1 MRKKIKN
8 KVYLDGKRVQLIDIY
23 YSGIGM
29 LRELIPEE
37 MEEAFQKHLAKQKK
51 RHSQRLHRITK
62 SIIQFKYKSLFGHLP
77 YGGYPNGDCFRFW
90 QVAPI

>member
-37 MEEAFQKHLAKQKK
+37 MEEAFQKHLAKQKEK
-51 RHSQRLHRITK
+51 TAQPKAT
-62 SIIQFKYKSLFGHLP
+62 P
-77 YGGYPNGDCFRFW
+77 YNKINYS
-90 QVAPI
+90 V

>member
-29 LRELIPEE
+29 LRELTPEE
-37 MEEAFQKHLAKQKK
+37 MEKAFQKHLAKQKK
-51 RHSQRLHRITK
+51 T
-62 SIIQFKYKSLFGHLP
+62 
-77 YGGYPNGDCFRFW
+77 
-90 QVAPI
+90 A

>member
-51 RHSQRLHRITK
+51 TAQPKAT
-62 SIIQFKYKSLFGHLP
+62 P
-77 YGGYPNGDCFRFW
+77 YNKINYS
-90 QVAPI
+90 V

>member
-37 MEEAFQKHLAKQKK
+37 MEEAFQKHLAKQKEK
-51 RHSQRLHRITK
+51 T
-62 SIIQFKYKSLFGHLP
+62 
-77 YGGYPNGDCFRFW
+77 
-90 QVAPI
+90 A